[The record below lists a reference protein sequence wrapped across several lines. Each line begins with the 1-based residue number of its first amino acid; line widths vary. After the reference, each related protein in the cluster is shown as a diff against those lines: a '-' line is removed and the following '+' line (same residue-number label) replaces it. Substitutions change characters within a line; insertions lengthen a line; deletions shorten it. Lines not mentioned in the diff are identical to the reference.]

1 MRIIVSFPN
10 IYTRLLDNRILQ
22 IYSCDN
28 CFIAMIG
35 RKGYELP
42 YVEQEYLEIEGM
54 SQSDSVIVA
63 LQELDY

>member
-1 MRIIVSFPN
+1 M
-10 IYTRLLDNRILQ
+10 LLDNRILQ

-28 CFIAMIG
+28 CFFAMIG
-35 RKGYELP
+35 RKGCELP